1 MSWGWLFFCFSS
13 FSFSFPFL
21 SLIIFIFFFFFFFLC
36 SYSYIDLSSNDLY
49 TIKGLEQCTYL
60 TEINL
65 NTNDLKDFS
74 EISPL
79 LRLPYLAR
87 LDISNNKFSKK
98 ALKNFKRVASEK
110 NPKLEIICNSGEA
123 GEEAGVKHE
132 QPAPSSGG
140 SCCSMQ

>member
-1 MSWGWLFFCFSS
+1 MVVFLLFFFF
-13 FSFSFPFL
+13 FSFSFL
-21 SLIIFIFFFFFFFLC
+21 SLIIFIFIFFFFFFFLC

>member
-1 MSWGWLFFCFSS
+1 M
-13 FSFSFPFL
+13 
-21 SLIIFIFFFFFFFLC
+21 
-36 SYSYIDLSSNDLY
+36 SSNDLY

-123 GEEAGVKHE
+123 GEAAGVKHE